1 MEKIEKN
8 VRYIVTTVA
17 EDEWFREWADKQ
29 GYVWAS
35 GHSLLE
41 VTYYDYEINEYGY
54 VGYTQY
60 KDNRNIYSC
69 SGELKIEDK
78 VIYVKDLMKKGE
90 NNMNWK
96 EFCVEA
102 NTFEEALEKWKKGL
116 TVAKEEPDYTV
127 KIDGNK
133 TTVTTKD
140 GKVGV
145 ARCNPEDRF
154 DVAEGIRV
162 ALEHIEMSD
171 IELSQDATALL
182 KLMRNY
188 GVITIMNERFV
199 DWDIISGFD
208 ENDKAVFS
216 FHDEHNLFGWMKYD
230 KEYNIDKLLTK

>member
-8 VRYIVTTVA
+8 VRYIVTTEA
-17 EDEWFREWADKQ
+17 EDEWFRKWADKQ

-41 VTYYDYEINEYGY
+41 LTYYDYEINEYGY

-60 KDNRNIYSC
+60 EDNRNIYNC

-90 NNMNWK
+90 KDMNWK

-102 NTFEEALEKWKKGL
+102 KDYAEAFEKWIKGL
-116 TVAKEEPDYTV
+116 TVAKEEENRPDYTV
-127 KIDGNK
+127 KIEGNK

-162 ALEHIEMSD
+162 ALEHIEMSN
-171 IELSQDATALL
+171 IELSLEVTALL
-182 KLMRNY
+182 KLMKNC
-188 GVITIMNERFV
+188 GVITIMNE
-199 DWDIISGFD
+199 
-208 ENDKAVFS
+208 
-216 FHDEHNLFGWMKYD
+216 
-230 KEYNIDKLLTK
+230 

>member
-8 VRYIVTTVA
+8 VRYIVTTEA
-17 EDEWFREWADKQ
+17 EDEWFRKWADKQ

-41 VTYYDYEINEYGY
+41 LTYYDYEINEYGH

-60 KDNRNIYSC
+60 EDNRNIYSC
-69 SGELKIEDK
+69 SGELRIEDK

-102 NTFEEALEKWKKGL
+102 KDYAEALEKWIKGL

-127 KIDGNK
+127 KIEGNK

-171 IELSQDATALL
+171 IELSQEATALL
-182 KLMRNY
+182 KPMKNY
-188 GVITIMNERFV
+188 GVITIMNEYCG

-208 ENDKAVFS
+208 ESDEAVVS
-216 FHDEHNLFGWMKYD
+216 FRAKHNLFSWMKYD
-230 KEYNIDKLLTK
+230 EKYNIEKLLTK

>member
-8 VRYIVTTVA
+8 VRYIVTTEA
-17 EDEWFREWADKQ
+17 EDEWFRKWADKQ

-41 VTYYDYEINEYGY
+41 LTYYDYEINEYGH

-60 KDNRNIYSC
+60 EDNRNIYSC
-69 SGELKIEDK
+69 SGELRIEDK

-102 NTFEEALEKWKKGL
+102 KDYAEALEKWIKGL

-127 KIDGNK
+127 KIEGNK

-145 ARCNPEDRF
+145 ARCNPEDVF

-171 IELSQDATALL
+171 IELSQYDRKILI
-182 KLMRNY
+182 LMKEL
-188 GVITIMNERFV
+188 GIQTITKEYTEGL
-199 DWDIISGFD
+199 DIISGYD
-208 ENDKAVFS
+208 ENEDCNFS
-216 FHDEHNLFGWMKYD
+216 CVLGDNFSWMEYN
-230 KEYNIDKLLTK
+230 KEYDVIKLLTK